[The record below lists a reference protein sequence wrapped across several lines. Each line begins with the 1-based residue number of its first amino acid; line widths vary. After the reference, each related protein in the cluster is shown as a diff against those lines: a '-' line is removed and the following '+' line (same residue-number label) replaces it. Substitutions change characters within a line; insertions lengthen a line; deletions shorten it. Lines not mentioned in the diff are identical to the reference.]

1 MLPLDRAMGTSC
13 RLSIVTMS
21 VCSGLAEILNVKFQ
35 HLALSGP
42 ISETVRDMA

>member
-13 RLSIVTMS
+13 RLSIVTMF
-21 VCSGLAEILNVKFQ
+21 CSGLAEILNVKFQ
-35 HLALSGP
+35 HLALSRP